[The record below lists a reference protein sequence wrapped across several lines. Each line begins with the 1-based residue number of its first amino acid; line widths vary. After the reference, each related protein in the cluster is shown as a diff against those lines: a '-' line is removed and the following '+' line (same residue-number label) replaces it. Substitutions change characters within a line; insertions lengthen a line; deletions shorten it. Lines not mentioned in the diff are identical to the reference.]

1 MTCIV
6 GIAYEGKVML
16 GADSAGVGGLDLRV
30 RGPNAKLV
38 RNGNLIFGATT
49 SFRMID
55 ILQHAL
61 TVPKVFEGQKPI
73 DYVVQS
79 LIPAVRHAF
88 KDGGFAKIESGRES
102 GGTFLV
108 GFRGQLFT
116 VYDDYQV
123 AFDANDIASVGCGD
137 AYAMGAMHS
146 VRGFITDPM
155 LRLATGLNAAETF
168 SAGVR
173 GPFHY
178 ITLEP
183 EKTP

>member
-6 GIAYEGKVML
+6 GIAYDGKVML
-16 GADSAGVGGLDLRV
+16 GSDSAGVGGWDLRV

-38 RNGNLIFGATT
+38 HNGNLIFGATT

-55 ILQHAL
+55 ILQHGL
-61 TVPKVFEGQKPI
+61 TPPKVFEGQKPV
-73 DYVVQS
+73 DYMVQS
-79 LIPAVRHAF
+79 LIPAVRQAF

-123 AFDANDIASVGCGD
+123 AFDANDVAAVGCGD
-137 AYAMGAMHS
+137 AYAIGAMHAT
-146 VRGFITDPM
+146 RGFITDPM
-155 LRLATGLNAAETF
+155 ARLSVGLLAAETY

-173 GPFHY
+173 GPFHFL
-178 ITLEP
+178 TLES
-183 EKTP
+183 EK